1 MHDIILLRALDLTY
15 AKEPVKFK
23 DRMFGRV
30 EGLMLKDVTFH
41 LYKGEVLGILS
52 DYESLHYLKEVVS
65 GTLDVSKGKIKTKS
79 SILSLDVMD
88 HIHHRHPVNIFV
100 AELLDEYMRP
110 DGVQNAIE
118 KLKEQPLFR
127 KRWGTSVKN
136 LSRREIALILIEM
149 SKVTDAEIIIY
160 CNMYRHLT
168 KQDQEMFK
176 QAVNSQEK
184 SERGILLLESDIE
197 PISTL
202 ANYFLWLSYG
212 QIRYDGSVKKGV
224 DTYNEYMRKKSQLK
238 SVDEEALFDLEW
250 KQDVSEYARYKH
262 SLKRLSRKQSGII
275 DGLNIRKIIISIV
288 LLFMMLMSSFVIF
301 MDINF
306 TGSAN
311 TKEDQSV
318 TVPEEGMEDERTYYA
333 LTAEEGMQ
341 FGNQTLSH
349 LSLVEIGPNQEDGYK
364 VLLNGEEYETNENSM
379 IYFNPASLYPE
390 VPFESLLPYTSE
402 KFVESYQYYT
412 RYMGRESSTV
422 TENFNLSSSDER
434 HATVSGFPATYHFRN
449 GYVFSMTMPASNLDG
464 LYEEYGLKS
473 EDVIFRLQDGG
484 FMILDASNEKWLYIK
499 Q

>member
-15 AKEPVKFK
+15 AKEPMKFK
-23 DRMFGRV
+23 DRMLGRV

-52 DYESLHYLKEVVS
+52 DYDSLYYLKEVVS

-110 DGVQNAIE
+110 DEAGNVMEELQE
-118 KLKEQPLFR
+118 KPLFR
-127 KRWGTSVKN
+127 KSWGTPVKD

-149 SKVTDAEIIIY
+149 SKVADADIIIY

-168 KQDQEMFK
+168 KQDTEMFK
-176 QAVNSQEK
+176 QAVNNQEK
-184 SERGILLLESDIE
+184 SDRGILLLESDIE
-197 PISTL
+197 PVSTL

-212 QIRYDGSVKKGV
+212 QVRYDGSVQKGV

-238 SVDEEALFDLEW
+238 SMDEEALFDLEW

-262 SLKRLSRKQSGII
+262 SLKRLSRKQTGVI

-288 LLFMMLMSSFVIF
+288 LLFMMLMSSFFIF
-301 MDINF
+301 MDISF

-311 TKEDQSV
+311 SKQDQTVS
-318 TVPEEGMEDERTYYA
+318 VPESEVENERTYYA
-333 LTAEEGMQ
+333 LTAEDGMQ
-341 FGNQTLSH
+341 FGNQTLSL
-349 LSLVEIGPNQEDGYK
+349 LSLVEVDSKQEEGYK
-364 VLLNGEEYETNENSM
+364 VIHDGTEYEADEESL

-390 VPFESLLPYTSE
+390 TNFEALLPYTSE
-402 KFVESYQYYT
+402 SFVDAYQFYT
-412 RYMGRESSTV
+412 NYLGREASAV
-422 TENFNLSSSDER
+422 TEKFNLSSSDER
-434 HATVSGFPATYHFRN
+434 HASVSGFPVTYHFRN
-449 GYVFSMTMPASNLDG
+449 GHVFSMTMPASNLDG

-473 EDVIFRLQDGG
+473 EDVIFRLQNGG
-484 FMILDASNEKWLYIK
+484 FMILDASNKTWLYID